1 MTIIIGF
8 ALVWAGAFKLL
19 SRKAPLAAAQSGLGR
34 LVGTTH
40 VVKAFRALG
49 ALELAVAV
57 SLWVTPIPA
66 IALFTGFLGYL
77 GYTRLVAPESSCG
90 CTSARKAPIGWR
102 SFAYTGGLLLVGLVI
117 LGGVPAGAWVTAGAA
132 LALALVNPDLD
143 RFWLIPLR
151 RLKVRLTHPL
161 QEAKTEE
168 TPLLATVQQ
177 LQRSEL
183 YRSIGAQLRSD
194 VVESWEEGEWR
205 LLRYTVLHEGKQ
217 ANAIFAVPL
226 LANEPE
232 RVRLAIVE

>member
-1 MTIIIGF
+1 MTAILAV
-8 ALVWAGAFKLL
+8 ALLWAGAFKLL
-19 SRKAPLAAAQSGLGR
+19 SRKAPLAAAQSGLSR

-77 GYTRLVAPESSCG
+77 GYTRVVSPESSCG

-102 SFAYTGGLLLVGLVI
+102 SFAYAGGLLLVSLAV
-117 LGGVPAGAWVTAGAA
+117 LGGASAGLWLSAALA

-151 RLKVRLTHPL
+151 KLKVRLTHPL
-161 QEAKTEE
+161 QEATSGQ

-177 LQRSEL
+177 LQRSEA
-183 YRSIGAQLRSD
+183 YQRIGAHLRSD
-194 VVESWEEGEWR
+194 VVESWDEGEWR
-205 LLRYTVLHEGKQ
+205 LIRYTVHHEGRH
-217 ANAIFAVPL
+217 ANAIFAVPRETD
-226 LANEPE
+226 EPE